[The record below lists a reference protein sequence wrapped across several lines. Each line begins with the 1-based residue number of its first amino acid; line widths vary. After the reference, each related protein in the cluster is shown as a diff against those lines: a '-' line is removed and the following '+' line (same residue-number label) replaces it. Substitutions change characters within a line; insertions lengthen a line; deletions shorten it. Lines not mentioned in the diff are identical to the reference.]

1 MIPLRQK
8 SLVLLAVA
16 DRLTRV
22 AGALDLEETIGSR
35 IQAERLNC
43 TVETSL
49 LSNEIQGIQ
58 LSLLQSMFYYILVV
72 LN

>member
-1 MIPLRQK
+1 MA
-8 SLVLLAVA
+8 SLKASFLLVVA

-22 AGALDLEETIGSR
+22 ATALDLEETIGSR

-49 LSNEIQGIQ
+49 LSNEIQGTQ
-58 LSLLQSMFYYILVV
+58 VS
-72 LN
+72 